1 MSVMEAKIVLVCDN
15 LNTHNFSSLYEA
27 FTPSEAR
34 RIIDKIELH
43 HTPKHG
49 SWLDMAECELSAFTK
64 QCLSRN
70 VDSMEELQRESESWY
85 MDRNRRQKGIDW
97 QFSLDD
103 ARIRLKHLY
112 PVVELNN

>member
-1 MSVMEAKIVLVCDN
+1 
-15 LNTHNFSSLYEA
+15 
-27 FTPSEAR
+27 
-34 RIIDKIELH
+34 
-43 HTPKHG
+43 
-49 SWLDMAECELSAFTK
+49 MAECELSAFTK

-70 VDSMEELQRESESWY
+70 VDSMEKLQRESESWY

-112 PVVELNN
+112 PVIELNN